1 MMNRRTFFAAGAAG
15 LAASSLFGEEF
26 ADRKLRVGLI
36 GTGWYGKIDLLR
48 LIQVAPV
55 EVVSLCDPDKK
66 MLADTADIVQG
77 RQKSGKKPRT
87 YADYRKMLAEKDL
100 DLALIG
106 SPDHWHAL
114 HAIAAMES
122 GADLYLQKP
131 ISADIAEGEAILSKA
146 RKLGRVVQVGM
157 QRRSTPHL
165 IDARDKVIKAGLL
178 GKVGHIDLY
187 CYYHMRNNDNAPDI
201 APPEN
206 LDYELWTGPAPMRP
220 YNRIVHPRG
229 WRAFMEYGNGIVG
242 DMCVHMLDMVRWMLD
257 LGWPKSVSSNGGI
270 LVQKQGRANISD
282 TQSALFDFG
291 DLTATWEHRTYGAA
305 ADPEYPW
312 GATIYG
318 EKGTLKL
325 SVNKYEF
332 FPMGRNKATISGTP
346 LFEFEKHPEDKTE
359 KDLEQHVASA
369 VRVHHRDLL
378 RAIAKRSKP
387 VSDIEQGHISTA
399 SCILANMAMKLGR
412 SLSYDPVKKEIV
424 GDAEANK
431 LLRRAYRGPYEH
443 PGLA

>member
-1 MMNRRTFFAAGAAG
+1 
-15 LAASSLFGEEF
+15 
-26 ADRKLRVGLI
+26 
-36 GTGWYGKIDLLR
+36 
-48 LIQVAPV
+48 
-55 EVVSLCDPDKK
+55 
-66 MLADTADIVQG
+66 
-77 RQKSGKKPRT
+77 
-87 YADYRKMLAEKDL
+87 
-100 DLALIG
+100 
-106 SPDHWHAL
+106 
-114 HAIAAMES
+114 
-122 GADLYLQKP
+122 
-131 ISADIAEGEAILSKA
+131 
-146 RKLGRVVQVGM
+146 
-157 QRRSTPHL
+157 
-165 IDARDKVIKAGLL
+165 
-178 GKVGHIDLY
+178 
-187 CYYHMRNNDNAPDI
+187 MRNNDNAPDI

-206 LDYELWTGPAPMRP
+206 LDYDLWTGPAPMRP

-257 LGWPKSVSSNGGI
+257 LGWPKSVSSKGGI

-291 DLTATWEHRTYGAA
+291 DLTATWEHRSYGAA

-332 FPMGRNKATISGTP
+332 FPMGRNKATLSGTP

-412 SLSYDPVKKEIV
+412 SLSYDPIKKEVV

-431 LLRRAYRGPYEH
+431 LLRRTYRGPYVH
-443 PGLA
+443 PGLI